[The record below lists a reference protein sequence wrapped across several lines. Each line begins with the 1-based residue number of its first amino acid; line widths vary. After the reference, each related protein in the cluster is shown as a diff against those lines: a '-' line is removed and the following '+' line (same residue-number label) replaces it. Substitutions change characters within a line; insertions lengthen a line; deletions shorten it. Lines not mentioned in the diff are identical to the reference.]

1 METSNNSIQRINQ
14 KVIANDNL
22 SIATYNDHRMA
33 MCFAPLCLLHEN
45 IIIENAEVVS
55 KSYPLFWEDVKHI
68 GINQTLV

>member
-1 METSNNSIQRINQ
+1 METSDNAIQWANQ
-14 KVIANDNL
+14 KVVANDSL

-68 GINQTLV
+68 GINRALV